1 MISQKESSSE
11 RPGHGEGVL
20 HYMGFKDM
28 YDPKGVHGF
37 VDVLVRRRLSILV
50 I

>member
-1 MISQKESSSE
+1 MISQKESPSE
-11 RPGHGEGVL
+11 RPGRGEGVL
-20 HYMGFKDM
+20 PYTGFKGM

-37 VDVLVRRRLSILV
+37 VDVLVKRRLSILV